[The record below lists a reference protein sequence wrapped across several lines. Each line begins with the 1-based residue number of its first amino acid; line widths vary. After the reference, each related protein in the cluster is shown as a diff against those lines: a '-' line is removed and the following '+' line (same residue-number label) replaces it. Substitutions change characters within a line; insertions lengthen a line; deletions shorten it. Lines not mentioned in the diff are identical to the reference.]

1 MSEILCS
8 CGSNLEGFSLLEC
21 GTVWFSRN
29 KCTNVL
35 EELSASVFKV
45 EVTPLP
51 GDMVS
56 LYKRQ
61 FFKRVLLWIRIFVS
75 ILATQ

>member
-8 CGSNLEGFSLLEC
+8 CGSTLEEFCLLEC
-21 GTVWFSRN
+21 DTVWFSRN
-29 KCTNVL
+29 KCTDIL
-35 EELSASVFKV
+35 EERAASIFKV

-56 LYKRQ
+56 LYRRQ
-61 FFKRVLLWIRIFVS
+61 FFKRLLVWIHISMSVLS
-75 ILATQ
+75 TQ